1 MLPIELADGDS
12 AKVYFPYPGA
22 ADRLR
27 AYYLAGNVVG
37 RGGTVRV
44 GPKPDQ
50 EPGNPERWA
59 ARVGEQAADAPKRV
73 TEKRLRSISVD
84 RAAVKKDTEPYL
96 LQQYT
101 NDDGVMILF
110 TEGGLP

>member
-37 RGGTVRV
+37 RGALFELAPNPTKSQAIQSDGLRGLVSKLRMRQNV
-44 GPKPDQ
+44 SPKSAFAQ
-50 EPGNPERWA
+50 YRLT
-59 ARVGEQAADAPKRV
+59 APQSRR
-73 TEKRLRSISVD
+73 TLNLTCSSSIQTMMV
-84 RAAVKKDTEPYL
+84 
-96 LQQYT
+96 
-101 NDDGVMILF
+101 
-110 TEGGLP
+110 